1 MLLRLVA
8 PNAPTMGDRLE
19 RIACALGRTRGR
31 GSERQRADRA
41 ERASRRRLRGA
52 MCDGIRVDHVFWYGA
67 VDIDP
72 GNLDSSH
79 RVNEGGGWDYFR

>member
-1 MLLRLVA
+1 
-8 PNAPTMGDRLE
+8 
-19 RIACALGRTRGR
+19 
-31 GSERQRADRA
+31 
-41 ERASRRRLRGA
+41 